1 MIGIAMIGAGRMAQ
15 VHAQAIRNTR
25 AHIVSVY
32 DVLPENSALLAEEQ
46 GAKLYHSAEEAMSA
60 PGVDAVII
68 ASSAASHVEHI
79 KLAVR
84 LGKRVMCEKPL
95 AQSYSG
101 ALEIHAHLGTHAKRV
116 FMAFNRRFD
125 PGHRLMWEK
134 IRAGEIGGVNQ
145 LVMHSRDPYLPP
157 REYIEQSGGQFRD
170 MMVHNFDMARWLL
183 GEEPISVFATGAC
196 VHEPWV
202 ADVGDVDQSAAILTT
217 ASGKIAVLA
226 ESRVCSF
233 GFDQRIEAHG
243 SKGMLLSE
251 NPTQTPLKFFG
262 IGGTD
267 AHYSSSDRLK
277 PFFLERYGDSYAAEI
292 EAFVDVVNSDSD
304 APVNVH
310 DGLRS
315 AYISEAATRSY
326 KTGLPVAL
334 NDRSVFDDLN
344 GKQKSA

>member
-1 MIGIAMIGAGRMAQ
+1 MIGVAMIGAGRMAR
-15 VHAQAIRNTR
+15 VHAKAIRNTR
-25 AHIVSVY
+25 ARIASVY
-32 DVLPENSALLAEEQ
+32 DVLPENSASLAEEL
-46 GAKLYHSAEEAMSA
+46 GAKFCRTAEEAMSA

-79 KLAVR
+79 KLAVS

-95 AQSYSG
+95 AQSYVG
-101 ALEIHAHLGTHAKRV
+101 ALEIHAHLGAEAKRV

-125 PGHRLMWEK
+125 PGHRRMWER
-134 IRAGEIGGVNQ
+134 IRAGEIGNVTQ
-145 LVMHSRDPYLPP
+145 LVMHSRDPGLPP
-157 REYIEQSGGQFRD
+157 RDYIEKSGGQFRD

-183 GEEPISVFATGAC
+183 GEEPVSVYATGSC
-196 VHEPWV
+196 VHEAWV
-202 ADVGDVDQSAAILTT
+202 AEAGDVDHSASILMT

-251 NPTQTPLKFFG
+251 NPTQTPLKFYG
-262 IGGTD
+262 LGGTD
-267 AHYSSSDRLK
+267 AHYASSDRLK
-277 PFFLERYGDSYAAEI
+277 LFFLERYGESYAQEI
-292 EAFVDVVNSDSD
+292 EAFVDVVVDDAD

-315 AYISEAATRSY
+315 AYISEAATRSFH
-326 KTGLPVAL
+326 TGQPVAL
-334 NDRSVFDDLN
+334 NERSVFEDPIP
-344 GKQKSA
+344 KQKSA